1 MERQVN
7 LRNSILYSREHHQ
20 GNMFPPQIMSCPDLD
35 MADSFFNDENNTN
48 FSRDSPANQI
58 VPENAD
64 GYLVNFDIY
73 GRMILDSPRDE
84 LLNQK
89 TDNFTQERHF
99 MAGSCDAIEE
109 EEEEITEVSADK
121 ENLEEISYEFVA
133 RRRAQS
139 DCFGSLPLSNHPRF
153 NSRRAPLKDITP
165 MPTKKVKVT
174 NSLQV
179 KLPLSP
185 IMETPITNV
194 HSKQQ
199 FLIGMR

>member
-1 MERQVN
+1 
-7 LRNSILYSREHHQ
+7 
-20 GNMFPPQIMSCPDLD
+20 MFPPQIMSCPDLD
-35 MADSFFNDENNTN
+35 MADTFFNDENNTN

-89 TDNFTQERHF
+89 TETFAQERNF
-99 MAGSCDAIEE
+99 MAASCDAIE

-121 ENLEEISYEFVA
+121 ENLEEESFEFVG
-133 RRRAQS
+133 RRRARAQS

-165 MPTKKVKVT
+165 MPTKKVKVA
-174 NSLQV
+174 NSLHV

-194 HSKQQ
+194 NSKQQ
-199 FLIGMR
+199 FLLGMR